1 MNAIYIMLF
10 MIFSIGMFFLKKK
23 KKHMLFIWLLVIL
36 GMELPKNTFFLCL
49 FNIEDVILNHILFIS
64 ALRDDAE
71 EFLWDEHQPW

>member
-1 MNAIYIMLF
+1 MT
-10 MIFSIGMFFLKKK
+10 FSNSRDGIVQKY
-23 KKHMLFIWLLVIL
+23 V
-36 GMELPKNTFFLCL
+36 FLCF